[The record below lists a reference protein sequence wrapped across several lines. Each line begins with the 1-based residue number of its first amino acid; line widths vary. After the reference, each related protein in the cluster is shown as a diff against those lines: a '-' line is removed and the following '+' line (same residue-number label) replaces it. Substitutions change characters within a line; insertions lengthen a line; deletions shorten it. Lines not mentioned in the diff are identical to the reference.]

1 MLERAPFH
9 AVTGGGRPVARVRL
23 FTPRRIEDDRG
34 WLSET
39 FNARTLAQLGVDVSF
54 VQDNQALSR
63 APGTVRG
70 LHFQMPPRA
79 QAKLVRCLR
88 GRIFDVAVDIRR
100 GSPTYGRWVGAEL
113 SAQNGRQLFV
123 PANFAHGYV
132 TLDPDTEVFYKVSD
146 HYAPDCEAGIRFD
159 DPQLAIDWPL
169 PPTGA
174 ILSVKDRTLPLLRDI
189 KSPFAYEGAP
199 LEPLEA

>member
-1 MLERAPFH
+1 MLERGPSH
-9 AVTGGGRPVARVRL
+9 AETGGSRSVARVQL

-39 FNARTLAQLGVDVSF
+39 FNVRTLAQSGVEVGF

-63 APGTVRG
+63 LAGTVRG
-70 LHFQMPPRA
+70 LHFQSPPRA

-88 GRIFDVAVDIRR
+88 GRIFDVAVDIRQ
-100 GSPTYGRWVGAEL
+100 GSPTFGRWVGAEL
-113 SAQNGRQLFV
+113 SAQNGWQLFI

-146 HYAPDCEAGIRFD
+146 HYAPNSEAGIRFD
-159 DPQLAIDWPL
+159 DPQLGIDWPL
-169 PPTGA
+169 PATGA
-174 ILSVKDRTLPLLRDI
+174 VLSAKDGALPLLRDI
-189 KSPFAYEGAP
+189 ESPFAYEGAP

>member
-9 AVTGGGRPVARVRL
+9 AQTGGGRSVVRVRL
-23 FTPRRIEDDRG
+23 FTPRRIDDDRG
-34 WLSET
+34 WFSET
-39 FNARTLAQLGVDVSF
+39 FNARALEQLGVDVNF
-54 VQDNQALSR
+54 VQDNQTLSR
-63 APGTVRG
+63 SAGTARG
-70 LHFQMPPRA
+70 LHFQLPPRA

-88 GRIFDVAVDIRR
+88 GRIFDVAVDIRW
-100 GSPTYGRWVGAEL
+100 GSPTYARWVGAEL

-132 TLDPDTEVFYKVSD
+132 TLEPDTEVFYKVSE
-146 HYAPDCEAGIRFD
+146 HYAPDHEAGIRFD

-174 ILSVKDRTLPLLRDI
+174 ILSTKDRALPLLRDI
-189 KSPFAYEGAP
+189 KSPFAYEGVP